1 MDAALTASQIAAL
14 RADFTANR
22 ANKAAQNAL
31 ARTPLQD
38 VALDH
43 EVATGIDSSVSHH
56 LDDWK
61 VTNQKRSGRCWMF
74 AGLNLLRPAAAKA
87 MNLKDFE
94 FSQAY
99 TQFYDKLERANYTL
113 ENVIDLAGAEPDDRT
128 LVHVLKSAAEDGGQW
143 NMFVSLIN
151 KHGLVPKAAMP
162 ETHSSSNTSELNA
175 SLQTILRDGAVRLRD
190 EAAAGA
196 DATALRK
203 SKGEILETVHR
214 VLCLHLGT
222 PPQSFNWQ
230 WKDKDNDFHRDG
242 VLTPREFA
250 DKYVKLPLDEYVCLV
265 HDPRNEYGRTYT
277 VDRLGNVVDGPPVVY
292 LNVDVSV
299 IRDLT
304 AKSIQ
309 DGEPVWFGCDVAPQ
323 LHRKLGRWDA
333 GLFDT
338 ESLYGFAPTMD
349 KKQRLLHQHT
359 AMSHAMLFTGV
370 NLVDG
375 EPTHWRVE
383 NSWGSD
389 NGEDGYYTMNDSWF
403 NEYVFEIAA
412 RRSQLPPE
420 LAAGLD
426 TEPVV
431 LPAWDPMGSLAG

>member
-1 MDAALTASQIAAL
+1 MDAALTASHIAAL
-14 RADFTANR
+14 RADFAANR
-22 ANKAAQNAL
+22 AHKAVQNAL

-43 EVATGIDSSVSHH
+43 EIATSIDSSVSHH

-87 MNLKDFE
+87 MNVKDFE

-99 TQFYDKLERANYTL
+99 TQFYDKLERANFTL
-113 ENVIDLAGAEPDDRT
+113 ENVIDLAGADADDRT
-128 LVHVLKSAAEDGGQW
+128 LVHVLKTAIDDGGQW
-143 NMFVSLIN
+143 NMFVALID
-151 KHGLVPKAAMP
+151 KHGLVPKSAMP
-162 ETHSSSNTSELNA
+162 ETHSSSHTAELNA

-203 SKGEILETVHR
+203 SKSEILETIHR

-230 WKDKDNDFHRDG
+230 WKDKDNVFHRDG
-242 VLTPREFA
+242 VMTPREFA

-277 VDRLGNVVDGPPVVY
+277 VDRLGNVVGGQPVVY
-292 LNVDVSV
+292 LNVDIDV

-323 LHRKLGRWDA
+323 LHKKLGVWDA
-333 GLFDT
+333 NLFDT

-349 KKQRLLHQHT
+349 KKQRLLYQHT

-370 NLVDG
+370 NMLDG

-383 NSWGSD
+383 NSWGND

-403 NEYVFEIAA
+403 GEFVFEIAA
-412 RRSQLPPE
+412 RRENLPAD
-420 LAAGLD
+420 LAAQLD
-426 TEPVV
+426 TDPIV
-431 LPAWDPMGSLAG
+431 LPAWDPMGSLAS